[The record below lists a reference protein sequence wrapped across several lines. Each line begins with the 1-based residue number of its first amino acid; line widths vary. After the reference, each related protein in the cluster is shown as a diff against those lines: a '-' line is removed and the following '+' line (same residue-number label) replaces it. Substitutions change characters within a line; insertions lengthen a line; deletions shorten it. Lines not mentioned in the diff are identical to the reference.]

1 MMGGSSGL
9 SYTTAAATVIRSSES
24 SGIRISIDRGG
35 TFTDIHAS
43 VPGRDDI
50 VIKVLSVDPANYDD
64 APTEGIRRV
73 LEQVT
78 GRPHPRGELLDTSSI
93 ERIRIGTTV
102 GTNAL
107 LERKGAKSALLIT
120 KGFKDLLEIG
130 NQARPKIFD
139 LTVAKPQLLY
149 QSVVEVDERITL
161 EGYTEDPATKE
172 IDTARDEALHVGL
185 TGEIVRVIKSPDLE
199 AIKESLKKLWDADY
213 RSLSIMFIHSYVW
226 PEHERRV
233 GALARDMGFEVVESA
248 TLQPMIKAVPRGM
261 SATADAYLTPIVKE
275 YINSISAHFKGGL
288 ASDDLR
294 CEFMQSDGGLVD
306 FRSFGGLRSILSGP
320 AGGVVGYA
328 QTSWDSEQR
337 KPVIGFDM
345 GGTST
350 DVSRF
355 SGSYDHVFETVT
367 AGISIQSPQLDIN
380 TVAAGGG
387 SMLFWRNG
395 LFEVGPE
402 SAGAHPGPACYRKGG
417 PLTITDANLFLGR
430 IAPEYFPKIFGPNE
444 DQPLSTEIVQEK
456 FTQLTK
462 EINADNVAAGRG
474 ELTAEEVALGFL
486 RVASEV
492 MARPIRALTE
502 ARGHDTSEH
511 ILSCFGGAGGQHACD
526 VAKALSISQVVIH
539 KYSSTLSAYGLSLA
553 DLVHE
558 VQRPAA
564 MDFNTRNIS
573 KISGILDELSAL
585 ATEHL
590 IKSKV
595 AKERVRLELYLN
607 MRYEGSSSSFMIMQ
621 ESGSAIEH
629 YRTYFEE
636 RHSREFG
643 FAFPDKKIFIDDFR
657 VRAIGSM
664 SDYAGISPCH
674 QLKKFANTTIVVPSP
689 ETMREV
695 CFNATMGRTRTDVHL
710 LGNLQPGTRIPGPA
724 LILDNTQTIVVSPGS
739 VASILE
745 NTIVIDLVDN
755 FDKETLAP
763 SSAAAELGI
772 NPIKLS
778 IFGHRFMAIAEQMG
792 RTLQK
797 TAVSTNVKERLDF
810 SCAMFSPDGGLV
822 ANAPHVP
829 VHLGSMQ
836 FCVKHMH
843 ELWKGKLEEGDVL
856 VSNHPSQGGTHLPD
870 ITVMTPVFDE
880 GDIVFY
886 VASRGHHAD
895 IGGTLPGSMP
905 PDSRWLYEEGAAIL
919 GEKLVEKGR
928 FNEGRIVELLL
939 HEPAKYPGVSGTRR
953 LSDNLSD
960 LKAQVAA
967 NKKGIDLIQ
976 ALIQEQ
982 SWKEVHKYM
991 FAIQHNAEQAVRALL
1006 KQKHTSGAALQAVD
1020 YMDDGTPIAL
1030 SIVIHGETGSAVFDF
1045 TGTGPQVY
1053 ANTNAPIAITHSA
1066 IIYSLRALIAADI
1079 PLNQGCLAPIDIRV
1093 PDFSILSP
1101 APGAS
1106 VVGGNVLTSQ
1116 RITDVILTAFDACAD
1131 SQGCMNNLTFGIG
1144 GKRINS
1150 EGEEVVEEGFGYYE
1164 TIGGGAGAGPSWQ
1177 GSSGVHTHMTNTRIT
1192 DPEVFEKRYPVLL
1205 REFSICHGSGGRGV
1219 HRGGNGI
1226 VRNIEFLV
1234 PNVQVSILS
1243 ERRTRAPKGL
1253 NGGGDGA
1260 MGLNLWVRKE
1270 NNLAINMG
1278 GKGTATFEAGDR
1290 IIIKTP
1296 GGGGWGQ
1303 E

>member
-1 MMGGSSGL
+1 MAISSQPSRKGADAPK
-9 SYTTAAATVIRSSES
+9 T

-50 VIKVLSVDPANYDD
+50 ILKVLSVDPANYDD

-78 GRPHPRGELLDTSSI
+78 SRPHPRKELLDTSSI
-93 ERIRIGTTV
+93 ERIRMGTTV

-130 NQARPKIFD
+130 NQSRPKIFD

-149 QSVVEVDERITL
+149 ESVIEVDERITL
-161 EGYTEDPATKE
+161 EGYAENPAAEE
-172 IDTARDEALHVGL
+172 IDTTTDNQLRIGL
-185 TGEIVRVIKSPDLE
+185 TGEAVRVIKSPDVEVL
-199 AIKESLKKLWDADY
+199 KEPLQKLWDDGY
-213 RSLSIMFIHSYVW
+213 RSLSVMFIHSYVW
-226 PEHERRV
+226 PEHEHQV
-233 GALARDMGFEVVESA
+233 GALAREMGFEVVESA
-248 TLQPMIKAVPRGM
+248 ALQPMIKAVPRGT
-261 SATADAYLTPIVKE
+261 SATADAYLTPIVKA

-328 QTSWDSEQR
+328 QTSWDPEQH

-355 SGSYDHVFETVT
+355 SGTYDHVFETVT

-395 LFEVGPE
+395 LFVVGPE

-430 IAPEYFPKIFGPNE
+430 IAPDYFPKIFGPNE
-444 DQPLSTEIVQEK
+444 DQPLSTEIVNEK
-456 FTQLTK
+456 FAQLTK

-474 ELTAEEVALGFL
+474 EFTAEEVALGFL

-539 KYSSTLSAYGLSLA
+539 KYSSILSAYGLSLA

-558 VQRPAA
+558 IQRPAA
-564 MDFNTRNIS
+564 MDFNSSNIS
-573 KISGILDELSAL
+573 KISETLDELSAST
-585 ATEHL
+585 TEHL
-590 IKSKV
+590 VKSRV
-595 AKERVRLELYLN
+595 AKDRIRLELYLN
-607 MRYEGSSSSFMIMQ
+607 MRYEGSNSSFMIMQ
-621 ESGSAIEH
+621 EAGSAIKDYQKH
-629 YRTYFEE
+629 FEE

-643 FAFPDKKIFIDDFR
+643 FAFPEKKILIDDFR

-664 SDYAGISPCH
+664 NDYAGMSPYQ
-674 QLKKFANTTIVVPSP
+674 QLKKFADTEITVPSP
-689 ETMREV
+689 ETTMEV
-695 CFNATMGRTRTDVHL
+695 CFDAAVGRTKTDVHL
-710 LGNLQPGTRIPGPA
+710 LGNLKPGTRITGPV
-724 LILDNTQTIVVSPGS
+724 LILDNTQTIVVAPGS
-739 VASILE
+739 IASILE
-745 NTIVIDLVDN
+745 NTVVIDIVGN
-755 FDKETLAP
+755 SNKETP
-763 SSAAAELGI
+763 ISSSTGDELNV

-797 TAVSTNVKERLDF
+797 TSVSTNVKERLDF

-870 ITVMTPVFDE
+870 ITVVTPVFDNGE
-880 GDIVFY
+880 IVFY

-895 IGGTLPGSMP
+895 IGGTRPGSMP

-928 FNEGRIVELLL
+928 FNEERIVELLL
-939 HEPAKYPGVSGTRR
+939 HEPAKYQGVSGTRR

-982 SWKEVHKYM
+982 SLKEVHKYM

-1006 KQKHTSGAALQAVD
+1006 KQKQTSGAALRAVD

-1030 SIVIHGETGSAVFDF
+1030 SIEIDGETGSAVFDF

-1066 IIYSLRALIAADI
+1066 IIYSLRSLIAADI

-1093 PDFSILSP
+1093 PDLSILSP

-1116 RITDVILTAFDACAD
+1116 RITDVILTAFGACAD

-1144 GKRINS
+1144 GKRINDK
-1150 EGEEVVEEGFGYYE
+1150 GEEVMENGFGYYE
-1164 TIGGGAGAGPSWQ
+1164 TIGGGAGAGPTWE

-1192 DPEVFEKRYPVLL
+1192 DPEIFEKRYPVLL
-1205 REFSICHGSGGRGV
+1205 REFSIRQGSGGRGK
-1219 HRGGNGI
+1219 HRGGDGI
-1226 VRNIEFLV
+1226 VRDIEFLV

-1253 NGGGDGA
+1253 DGGGNGA
-1260 MGLNLWVRKE
+1260 MGMNLWVRKE
-1270 NNLAINMG
+1270 NNIAINLG

-1290 IIIKTP
+1290 IIINTP